1 MAVPKFSPVAP
12 TDRARGYA
20 SPDRVPG
27 NWMPDR
33 PAEIAGFQPSGPR
46 RGHHGPDQGFAL
58 RIAARLAPQIR
69 LQPGEHLDDAVCG
82 CLGIALGRASLF
94 SRAPVVHD
102 VKLAFT
108 IWGYFDEQPPA
119 ELIELRAKLFAGL
132 RHVAHHYTEARDVA
146 DMVPDSTLQLTPEA
160 AAAKYPG
167 SWRELVGA

>member
-1 MAVPKFSPVAP
+1 
-12 TDRARGYA
+12 
-20 SPDRVPG
+20 
-27 NWMPDR
+27 
-33 PAEIAGFQPSGPR
+33 
-46 RGHHGPDQGFAL
+46 
-58 RIAARLAPQIR
+58 
-69 LQPGEHLDDAVCG
+69 
-82 CLGIALGRASLF
+82 
-94 SRAPVVHD
+94 VHD